1 MKHVMKKRFGQNFLT
16 DKNLLEKI
24 VREADLK
31 HKNVIE
37 IGPGQGALTQY
48 ILKDAT
54 KLTCYEI
61 DKTLENDLFLKFSNF
76 KNFNLIIGDFLEQHI
91 ILDEDHVLIGN
102 IPYYITSPILFKF
115 LEHEKI
121 TEATLMMQKEV
132 GLRLIAKPQTKAYN
146 GLSVIFQYYTHIKNI
161 MEVKRHMFFPPPKV
175 DSVVVKF
182 VKKNGIVKN
191 EFFENLVKIGFSNKR
206 KMLINNLCEYFNRS
220 KAELS
225 DLLKSIDISP
235 TARAEELSIEKWTLI
250 AATFKTY
257 M

>member
-1 MKHVMKKRFGQNFLT
+1 
-16 DKNLLEKI
+16 
-24 VREADLK
+24 
-31 HKNVIE
+31 
-37 IGPGQGALTQY
+37 
-48 ILKDAT
+48 
-54 KLTCYEI
+54 
-61 DKTLENDLFLKFSNF
+61 
-76 KNFNLIIGDFLEQHI
+76 
-91 ILDEDHVLIGN
+91 
-102 IPYYITSPILFKF
+102 
-115 LEHEKI
+115 
-121 TEATLMMQKEV
+121 
-132 GLRLIAKPQTKAYN
+132 
-146 GLSVIFQYYTHIKNI
+146 

-235 TARAEELSIEKWTLI
+235 TVRAEELSIEKWTLI